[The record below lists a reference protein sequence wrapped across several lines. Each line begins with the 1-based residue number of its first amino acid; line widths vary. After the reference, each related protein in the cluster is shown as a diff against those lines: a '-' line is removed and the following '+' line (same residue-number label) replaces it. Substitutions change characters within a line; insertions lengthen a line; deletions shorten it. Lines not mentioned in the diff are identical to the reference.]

1 MLEIGE
7 MREVNK
13 GGEKNLKRSAGKKSG
28 KKRAENQKITMVT
41 GAARKKATSSETGK
55 EERQNKG

>member
-1 MLEIGE
+1 

-28 KKRAENQKITMVT
+28 KKRAENQKNYH
-41 GAARKKATSSETGK
+41 GDGSG
-55 EERQNKG
+55 EEKSNVK